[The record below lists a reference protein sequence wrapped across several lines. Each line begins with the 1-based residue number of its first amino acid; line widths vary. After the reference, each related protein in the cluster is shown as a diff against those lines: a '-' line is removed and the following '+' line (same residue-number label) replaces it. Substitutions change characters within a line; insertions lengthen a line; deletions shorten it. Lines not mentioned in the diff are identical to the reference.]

1 MGGPEVPKGLPRV
14 GEGRAGKERGAESAE
29 SPSEAG
35 LRIKGTA
42 GSGRFVKWQYLHKGE
57 KQVGC
62 PSSRD
67 CRPRGKQK
75 RGGQEPESE
84 AGGSGSGIARDP
96 CPARWA
102 RCTGQAGP
110 PGGEQAEGL
119 RRSRRCRL
127 LVHEMHRDGLKPPPC
142 ACNLRHSCGNRL
154 QGAPQRPEL
163 ASKRHASWRNLR
175 DGKRGPSCPPGAGS
189 WKKSPESGAVH
200 LRVTLEDCLWG

>member
-35 LRIKGTA
+35 LRIKRTA

-84 AGGSGSGIARDP
+84 AGGGGPGSREI
-96 CPARWA
+96 PARPGGPGAQGRLGRPGASRRKDCEGVGGVDSWYM
-102 RCTGQAGP
+102 RCT
-110 PGGEQAEGL
+110 
-119 RRSRRCRL
+119 
-127 LVHEMHRDGLKPPPC
+127 EMG
-142 ACNLRHSCGNRL
+142 
-154 QGAPQRPEL
+154 
-163 ASKRHASWRNLR
+163 
-175 DGKRGPSCPPGAGS
+175 
-189 WKKSPESGAVH
+189 
-200 LRVTLEDCLWG
+200 